1 MISGVRHLGV
11 PHKVCKK
18 NIIHEHKNFVH
29 DHHDHTMK
37 VINDH
42 KESCYTCNMMYFIFY
57 GIFQIK
63 WHLWPHF
70 FRAFSLKYFI
80 EYKIHHSVTV
90 SHHALIITFML
101 WSWWSSCMKFL
112 WSWITFF
119 IYSLFM
125 NPCLCTWT
133 YLTNMP
139 AGYIN
144 HFKIQHTWAMMI
156 LWCQIRQTWDLSK
169 NLHDRIFWPKNL
181 HILLKKKQC
190 KCINISYFT
199 RFFARI

>member
-1 MISGVRHLGV
+1 
-11 PHKVCKK
+11 
-18 NIIHEHKNFVH
+18 
-29 DHHDHTMK
+29 
-37 VINDH
+37 
-42 KESCYTCNMMYFIFY
+42 MMYFIFY

-133 YLTNMP
+133 LS
-139 AGYIN
+139 I
-144 HFKIQHTWAMMI
+144 KIISDKYASWVYQPLQNSTYCVTYTWYHQITQELMSF
-156 LWCQIRQTWDLSK
+156 WCQIRFSLSWHYIM
-169 NLHDRIFWPKNL
+169 NVVCHLSVYWRQLMTRDQFPCALRNIWQLVSNVL
-181 HILLKKKQC
+181 GRVVIGRGGRTVSSLQQELKTFVLE
-190 KCINISYFT
+190 NHES
-199 RFFARI
+199 

>member
-11 PHKVCKK
+11 PHKVKVCKK
-18 NIIHEHKNFVH
+18 NVIHEHKNFVH

-42 KESCYTCNMMYFIFY
+42 KESCYTCNVMYFIFY

-63 WHLWPHF
+63 WHLWSHF

-144 HFKIQHTWAMMI
+144 NFKIQHIVWHIQGITKLPPVKTCIA
-156 LWCQIRQTWDLSK
+156 IRREEIGTGGRGISTA
-169 NLHDRIFWPKNL
+169 F
-181 HILLKKKQC
+181 
-190 KCINISYFT
+190 INIKDALHST
-199 RFFARI
+199 T